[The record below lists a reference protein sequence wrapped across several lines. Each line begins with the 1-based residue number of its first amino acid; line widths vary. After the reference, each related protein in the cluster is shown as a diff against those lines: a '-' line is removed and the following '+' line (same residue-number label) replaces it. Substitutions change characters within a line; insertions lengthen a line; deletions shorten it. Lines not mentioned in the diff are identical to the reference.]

1 VHGLGA
7 GHFSLDG
14 TQYEPWVL
22 REQEVCMNSEGGLK
36 ADGSGWR
43 ARLGVLTHDDSAI
56 SESELWTMAPDGV
69 SLHTSRIFFADL
81 ATFADP
87 PGPENAT
94 DLLARLP
101 LQAIIYAWTVG
112 SYLLGTSGEEELLR
126 RVRQH
131 SNGIP
136 VLMSAPAATAA
147 FRTLGADRI
156 ALIHG
161 PFFTDD
167 FDEKG
172 VAYFQERGLEV
183 VHVSHL
189 LPPVEVP
196 HPNTGSVARPDQ
208 IYEWVR
214 GHVPSSAQAVFIGG
228 NAVRAIGVIAAL
240 EDDLRRPIL
249 TANQVSLWYALR
261 LAGTEGRVDNYGQ
274 LFTRP
279 LAHAAEPTPVG
290 RGGI

>member
-1 VHGLGA
+1 MGRNINNLEPD
-7 GHFSLDG
+7 GH
-14 TQYEPWVL
+14 
-22 REQEVCMNSEGGLK
+22 
-36 ADGSGWR
+36 GWR

-81 ATFADP
+81 ATYGDP

-94 DLLARLP
+94 GLLARLP

-112 SYLLGTSGEEELLR
+112 SYLLGTTGEEDLVR
-126 RVRQH
+126 RVEHH
-131 SNGIP
+131 SRGIP
-136 VLMSAPAATAA
+136 VLMSAPAAVAG
-147 FRTLGADRI
+147 FRALERERI

-167 FDEKG
+167 FDQKG
-172 VAYFQERGLEV
+172 TAYFQERGFEV

-189 LPPVEVP
+189 MPPIEVP
-196 HPNTGSVARPDQ
+196 HPNTGSVASPAK

-214 GHVPSSAQAVFIGG
+214 ANVPSSAQAVFIGG

-240 EDDLRRPIL
+240 EEDLGRPVL

-261 LAGTEGRVDNYGQ
+261 AAGAGVRVDGYGQ
-274 LFTRP
+274 LFKLPRRESDNPST
-279 LAHAAEPTPVG
+279 
-290 RGGI
+290 